1 MLTGTQNN
9 DTFLTAFGKESIS
22 AGNGQD
28 RVIYDATAYVSG
40 GSTQTIDGGAGTD
53 TLTIRLSRAQ
63 FEALKGELDDY
74 AATLPKELNF
84 YDQNIKATADNPFQL
99 KPDMLKALMAGT
111 LTTGQNN
118 QSSFF
123 TFNSIG
129 VSIKQ
134 FEALRFEV
142 VNAVPVVSGAVK
154 GTVAEDGA
162 ASTLNALANASDSDP
177 GAVLLVMG
185 VPGTLP
191 AGVTYDALSKTF
203 TLDPSN
209 AAFQSLAAGETT
221 IVKVSFMVSDGIAS
235 SPASVCWTVTG
246 TNDGPKVVGAENQ
259 GGAVAEDAAL
269 CTTGAFTFTDA
280 DLKDG
285 HTLSV
290 TAPDGA
296 RGKLT
301 AFIAED
307 STGGQAGTVC
317 WTYALDN
324 NKAQSLGESQ
334 VVTETWTLQV
344 SDGKGGTV
352 EKTVTITITG
362 TNDAPVLTGSMAVL
376 VAGTEDADHTVTAAD
391 LLAGFSD
398 VDGDTLSI
406 IGLVA
411 DHGTVTVNADGTF
424 TITPA
429 ANHNGEVVLR
439 YNVIDGQGG
448 MIAASQSFTLA
459 AVNDA
464 PKGMAA
470 ATLVAGTEDTAYTVS
485 AADLLAGFSDV
496 DDTILSVSGLAAD
509 HGTVTVNAD
518 GTFTITPAANHNGAV
533 NLTYS
538 VVDAAGAAVPATQ
551 SFTLAAVNDAAVIGM
566 PMVSAVTE
574 DADPTTLRAT
584 GEISISD
591 ADQGQAL
598 FKTVVGSAAGNLGA
612 LILGAD
618 GTYTYSVANSA
629 VQYLGAGET
638 KTDTFTVQ
646 AFDDT
651 MRQVSFTIHG
661 VNDAPVITAPNAGNP
676 IAISFP
682 ENSTAAVTDV
692 DASDVDGVT
701 ISYSIV
707 AGGDSN
713 LFNISN
719 TGVLTFKTAPDYEH
733 PADCDA
739 NNFYVVTVQASD
751 GALTDRQTITVKVQD
766 VSESISIPSPINT
779 ANDPNDRNNDTA
791 GPAEVKLNPTR
802 NNDVLVGTSGP
813 NIMSAGNGDDTV
825 YGGGGND
832 SINGNNGADRLYGQ
846 TGDDAVSGEN
856 DNDTIYG
863 GSGEDAINGGN
874 GSDLVYGGS
883 GNDTISDLGGNL
895 SDDTIYGGSGH
906 DRIDGG
912 NGEDLIIGGY
922 GADTLTG
929 GAGQDTFLFLS
940 SLDTGDTI
948 TDFRRSEGDLIDLR
962 AIDGTPGGS
971 PLSYGGQSQTFSA
984 VHSVTWHE
992 NAGKTIV
999 QVDIDGNLSSAEFV
1013 ATLNGTGLNLQQ
1025 TDFIL

>member
-429 ANHNGEVVLR
+429 ANYNGEVVLR

-464 PKGMAA
+464 PKGMAT

-566 PMVSAVTE
+566 PSVSVVTE
-574 DADPTTLRAT
+574 DAGPTTLRAT

-707 AGGDSN
+707 AGGDGN
-713 LFNISN
+713 LFAISN
-719 TGVLTFKTAPDYEH
+719 TGALTFKTAPDYEH
-733 PADCDA
+733 RTDA
-739 NNFYVVTVQASD
+739 NADNSYVVTVQASD
-751 GALTDRQTITVKVQD
+751 GTLADQQTITVNVQD
-766 VSESISIPSPINT
+766 VSESVSIPSPVN
-779 ANDPNDRNNDTA
+779 AAGDPNDKDTEA
-791 GPAEVKLNPTR
+791 PT
-802 NNDVLVGTSGP
+802 NGTGGNEVLVGNSTSNTING
-813 NIMSAGNGDDTV
+813 GLGDDRI

-832 SINGNNGADRLYGQ
+832 TIKGNNGADSLYGQ
-846 TGDDAVSGEN
+846 AGNDVVSGN
-856 DNDTIYG
+856 
-863 GSGEDAINGGN
+863 
-874 GSDLVYGGS
+874 SDK
-883 GNDTISDLGGNL
+883 
-895 SDDTIYGGSGH
+895 DTIYGGSGH
-906 DRIDGG
+906 DNIDGG
-912 NGEDLIIGGY
+912 NSADFVYGGSGDDTINGGNGDDTIVGGY
-922 GADTLTG
+922 GADSLTG
-929 GAGQDTFLFLS
+929 GGGEDTFQFLS

-999 QVDIDGNLSSAEFV
+999 QVDIDGDLSSAEFV